1 MMKNCVGIDISKK
14 SFDVHILNGNR
25 DLHFDYTDEQIK
37 EFQKILTQIKPEL
50 IVMEATGGYERKLA
64 SQLGAG
70 GLPVS
75 IVNPRRI
82 RDFAKA
88 TGRMAKT
95 DKIDAGIIALFGAML
110 EPPQKNVIDANALKM
125 RALVSRRDQLVG
137 IRTAEN
143 NRMEHADDKVIARSI
158 KAVIKAIEK
167 EIEKVE
173 KQIGDHIDQMPEL
186 ERNTELL
193 KSVPGIGDTT
203 ASMLVVELPELG
215 KANKKQI
222 AALVGVAPMNRDSG
236 MFQGKRMTGGG
247 RRNIRARLFMP
258 TLVAIRHNPVIR
270 KFYLNLVDQGK
281 AKMTAVIAAMR
292 KLLVILNTMV
302 KNNQKWCKQQTGQN
316 SRRNQISDRI
326 GSHAS
331 NGVDLFGDI
340 HRTQFSS

>member
-14 SFDVHILNGNR
+14 SFDVHILNGNK
-25 DLHFDYTDEQIK
+25 DLHFEYTDEQIK

-64 SQLGAG
+64 SQLQAG

-110 EPPQKNVIDANALKM
+110 EPPQKDVIDANALKM
-125 RALVSRRDQLVG
+125 KALVSRRDQLIG

-186 ERNTELL
+186 KRNTELL

-215 KANKKQI
+215 KANRKQI

-247 RRNIRARLFMP
+247 RRNVRARLFMP

-270 KFYLNLVDQGK
+270 KFYLNLIDQGK
-281 AKMTAVIAAMR
+281 AKMTAVVAAMR

-302 KNNQKWCKQQTGQN
+302 KNNQKWSPKIN
-316 SRRNQISDRI
+316 KV
-326 GSHAS
+326 A
-331 NGVDLFGDI
+331 
-340 HRTQFSS
+340 

>member
-1 MMKNCVGIDISKK
+1 MMKNCVGIDISKRV
-14 SFDVHILNGNR
+14 FDVHILKDNK
-25 DLHFDYTDEQIK
+25 DLHFEYTDEQIK
-37 EFQKILTQIKPEL
+37 ECKKILTQIKPEL

-64 SQLGAG
+64 SQLQAV

-75 IVNPRRI
+75 VVNPRRI

-110 EPPQKNVIDANALKM
+110 EPPQKDVIDANALKM
-125 RALVSRRDQLVG
+125 KALVARRNQLIE

-143 NRMEHADDKVIARSI
+143 NRMEHAADNVIARSI

-173 KQIGDHIDQMPEL
+173 KQISDHIDQMPEL
-186 ERNTELL
+186 KRNTELL

-222 AALVGVAPMNRDSG
+222 AALVGLAPMNRDSG

-258 TLVAIRHNPVIR
+258 TLVAIKHNPVIR
-270 KFYLNLVDQGK
+270 KFYLNLIEKGK
-281 AKMTAVIAAMR
+281 AKMTAVVAAMR
-292 KLLVILNTMV
+292 KLLVILNTMIR
-302 KNNQKWCKQQTGQN
+302 NNQKWSPKIN
-316 SRRNQISDRI
+316 KI
-326 GSHAS
+326 A
-331 NGVDLFGDI
+331 
-340 HRTQFSS
+340 